1 MLEGLLK
8 GRLQGGRGG
17 SGGRDAVRK
26 RAVERSVVRRRGW
39 VHRDA
44 VRKVLLKELLQGGA
58 RGAGCRGVL
67 DSKSGA
73 QVLWQLA
80 CQQPRLESG
89 AWDRVAIMVEYLGTR
104 GGRCTM

>member
-1 MLEGLLK
+1 M
-8 GRLQGGRGG
+8 LQGGRGG

-58 RGAGCRGVL
+58 RGAGCRVL

-80 CQQPRLESG
+80 CQQPRLESV
-89 AWDRVAIMVEYLGTR
+89 AWDRVAIMVEYLVTR